1 MTQMTLHSFTIS
13 GNTSDAA
20 SMTHKRITRA
30 LAPLALGLAA
40 GLFAAEAA
48 PGQTIPSSYRHLE
61 NGQETGV
68 FGGYIYLTRG
78 SWDLGPK
85 SALYMGG
92 RYAIEV
98 SGPLFAEG
106 LLTYLPTT
114 RDVVD
119 PRRAQGDLAIGET
132 DVHLLAASA
141 RLAFSL
147 TGRRSWRRL
156 APHVFVGGGLAV
168 DFAGTGE
175 LEEVLQPEDRFDFGT
190 ALTLSTG
197 TGLRIF
203 PSDRVAIRL
212 DGSVLLWRLNTPTG
226 FGEPEKGLEGVT
238 EREWVRG
245 LGVTL
250 GVAIRF

>member
-1 MTQMTLHSFTIS
+1 
-13 GNTSDAA
+13 
-20 SMTHKRITRA
+20 MTHKRIIRA
-30 LAPLALGLAA
+30 LAPLALGLTL
-40 GLFAAEAA
+40 GLPAAEAA
-48 PGQTIPSSYRHLE
+48 LGQTIPSSYRHLE
-61 NGQETGV
+61 YGQEVGV
-68 FGGYIYLTRG
+68 FGGYINMTRG

-85 SALYMGG
+85 SAPYTGG

-98 SGPLFAEG
+98 GGPFFAEG

-114 RDVVD
+114 RDVID
-119 PRRAQGDLAIGET
+119 PRRAEGDLAIGET
-132 DVHLLAASA
+132 DVHLLMASA

-147 TGRRSWRRL
+147 TGRRSWRRFT
-156 APHVFVGGGLAV
+156 PHVFVGGGLAA

-175 LEEVLQPEDRFDFGT
+175 LEERLQPEDRFDFGT
-190 ALTLSTG
+190 AFAASTG

-203 PSDRVAIRL
+203 PSDWIVIRL
-212 DGSVLLWRLNTPTG
+212 DGSVLLWRLDTPTG

-245 LGVTL
+245 VGVTL